1 MNGVLEKIKAA
12 KDLGTMTLEVT
23 EWDVTFLLKEPPRK
37 RILELQNMFATGVTV
52 GANGEAIITD
62 QKATEQFGL
71 ACIVEMVHDM
81 EGNKVFEDIKQAEEV
96 LGEKSA
102 KVQTKL
108 VEAVQALIKGPTI
121 EEAEGNSEGTQS

>member
-12 KDLGTMTLEVT
+12 KDLGTMTIEVK
-23 EWDVTFLLKEPPRK
+23 EWGVTFLLKEPPRK
-37 RILELQNMFATGVTV
+37 RILELQNMFTAGVEVDNEGKAT
-52 GANGEAIITD
+52 ITD
-62 QKATEQFGL
+62 PDATEKFGL

-81 EGNKVFEDIKQAEEV
+81 EGNKVFEGIEQAEEV

-108 VEAVQALIKGPTI
+108 VEAVQLLIKGPTI
-121 EEAEGNSEGTQS
+121 EEAEGNSKGTQS